1 MLYFMINRL
10 NHILA
15 NGLET
20 ASVWRKKIN
29 SFKNKISYA
38 CQKQNLHAR
47 KEITKNNIAE
57 ENKFIKGEWDIF
69 TCIQDKNKPLIYI
82 YVCIP
87 VNICPIIWHKL
98 KLLG

>member
-57 ENKFIKGEWDIF
+57 ENKFIKGEWEYLLVYKTRI
-69 TCIQDKNKPLIYI
+69 NHLYI
-82 YVCIP
+82 SMCVY
-87 VNICPIIWHKL
+87 L
-98 KLLG
+98 